1 MVLGLELGDSLINYT
16 TTTTNTPYS
25 NANQWNVGGFYEAP
39 LSEYI
44 HLSAHGGY
52 SVYSP
57 EGSGGTTTISDF
69 SGIYAQLDVTHRV
82 NQYVDYTL
90 SGGRTVSV
98 VFSGGTIDRYFA
110 HWQANWKILRKVT
123 LGTSF
128 SYERGSQ
135 VFAGSETYSQYGPGI
150 SLSRPLTAKLSSS
163 LGYQLYWRDS
173 NLSGRNY
180 TLSVISLNFNYVF

>member
-1 MVLGLELGDSLINYT
+1 MLFRS
-16 TTTTNTPYS
+16 TTTNTPYS

-110 HWQANWKILRKVT
+110 HWQANWEILRKVT

-163 LGYQLYWRDS
+163 LGYHLYWRDS